1 MLSTRGLVLAA
12 GAAAAAIAGFSY
24 GVEEFVLLAIAAAV
38 LLTLGVAWVRVRER
52 AVRSA
57 VRVVVAVPVPEVAAG
72 TPAVIDMTVTNAGAR
87 RLPPISVED
96 AAGHWGLSHPGL
108 REHRADPGRRVAQP
122 RARRDT
128 HGPDFHTGDRKLLS
142 RVVRLPDLRA
152 GASVTLRVPAPTA
165 ARGLLTLSQVGL
177 WCEDPLRLF
186 VRRATTAPPAHV
198 VVYPVPEAPSR
209 HTPAD
214 VAAGRH
220 DRAHRA
226 RRAASLPDR
235 HAGAASTAATLS
247 GDELSG
253 LRPYVPGD
261 RLTRL
266 HWQTLAR
273 SGDLVV
279 REFVDAEA
287 GALALL
293 VDLRPTSHSGDSIEH
308 AVSRAAGLGVAA
320 LARGQAVELCT
331 STGERVS
338 VAPGTAGH
346 GTLLRALAMLGPA
359 NPPPSVAMR
368 YGDRPGGGAVWAT
381 GRLDTGTVVLVT
393 TAAGDT
399 GRALPEPLRHRAETV
414 LVS

>member
-1 MLSTRGLVLAA
+1 VLSTRGIVLAV

-24 GVEEFVLLAIAAAV
+24 GVEEFVLLAVAAAV
-38 LLTLGVAWVRVRER
+38 LLILGAAWVRVRER
-52 AVRSA
+52 AVRTA
-57 VRVVVAVPVPEVAAG
+57 LRVVVTVPVPEVAAG

-108 REHRADPGRRVAQP
+108 REHRTDPGRRVAQP
-122 RARRDT
+122 RPKRARDGRDY
-128 HGPDFHTGDRKLLS
+128 HGDDRKLLS

-186 VRRATTAPPAHV
+186 SRRATTAPPAHV
-198 VVYPVPEAPSR
+198 VVYPVPAAPSR
-209 HTPAD
+209 HSQAD
-214 VAAGRH
+214 AAAGRH
-220 DRAHRA
+220 GRADRA
-226 RRAASLPDR
+226 RRASLPDR
-235 HAGAASTAATLS
+235 HAGAPSTAATLS

-279 REFVDAEA
+279 REFVDAETD
-287 GALALL
+287 ALALL

-331 STGERVS
+331 STGDRVS
-338 VAPGTAGH
+338 ITPGTAGH

-368 YGDRPGGGAVWAT
+368 YGDRPGAGAVWAT